1 MSYVEALQALRQ
13 KVQNTDPVAE
23 AAKALKPA
31 SPRGF
36 MPSIASSSARPTD
49 TSVPQYAPL
58 DFARNTMQ
66 EIHAASQ
73 RFQQDRMRDR
83 EREAAKTAT
92 GSGPAAA
99 LSGFVTRR
107 GQQQQAQ
114 SSSEPTATDI
124 ALSAEDEQGL
134 RNSSQGPAGG
144 PEAMAE
150 GGGGGLLN
158 LIDSTEGGGSYDTLF
173 GHSQRDG
180 PFAGTRVSQ
189 MTIGELKEFAGAR
202 GEGSYGSW
210 VQNTNPEGVLA
221 TPMGRYQF
229 VGTTLASTA
238 DAMGLPDDTVF
249 DQQTQDA
256 MFAFKVR
263 ERLNN
268 ADTLTG
274 KRQQLRNE
282 WHGFRNVSNSVLDQA
297 ILDFENGV

>member
-23 AAKALKPA
+23 AAKAMQPV

-36 MPSIASSSARPTD
+36 MPAIASSSSRAPVSD
-49 TSVPQYAPL
+49 VPQYAPL
-58 DFARNTMQ
+58 DFARDSMR

-73 RFQQDRMRDR
+73 RFQEARNKDR
-83 EREAAKTAT
+83 EREASKQSA
-92 GSGPAAA
+92 SGGPAAAA
-99 LSGFVTRR
+99 LSGFVARR
-107 GQQQQAQ
+107 NQDQAQ

-124 ALSAEDEQGL
+124 ALSTDDVNGL
-134 RNSSQGPAGG
+134 RDGSQGPAGG
-144 PEAMAE
+144 PEAIAE

-210 VQNTNPEGVLA
+210 VQSTNPEGVLA

-238 DAMGLPDDTVF
+238 EAMGLPDDTVF

-256 MFAFKVR
+256 MFSFKVR

-268 ADTLTG
+268 ADTLAG

-297 ILDFENGV
+297 ILDFENEV